1 MIYKLHPELITKIA
15 EHIEFYE
22 DFETFGKLCT
32 CWRKAMKLADRSAAS
47 RQTPQLMLAPES
59 GNIYSKDQLYSFHSR
74 KISKLDLPTPEDDPD
89 GMWQY
94 IVSSSHGCLFYVND
108 TGAVNIVIS
117 LVHPIS
123 KEAIRTPELPS
134 DLMWK
139 LKNYEDFASY
149 VRSDVNFA
157 LSETEDSDDVHT
169 VAIWNSKENYWV
181 VKELSADEYEMTTNI
196 TVTFHKEEFYICDE
210 SSKTI
215 VGFVIKDDA
224 ICTRLLFVKP
234 PWEEAEDREKIYL
247 VGSGDALLLVRCK
260 LPNPSRHGTFYFRM

>member
-123 KEAIRTPELPS
+123 KEAIRTPELPTC
-134 DLMWK
+134 
-139 LKNYEDFASY
+139 FFQA
-149 VRSDVNFA
+149 
-157 LSETEDSDDVHT
+157 EDSDDVHT